1 LATRRNV
8 PPRYCDGTGGRI
20 CNNVRMASDDEVLQR
35 LEKIE
40 AGHRDMNGMVAD
52 LRDAL
57 IVTAGIQR
65 RQAAVQKT
73 QAEELDAA
81 RELIIA
87 VEQSTTRLKVA
98 VDEVADKLN
107 GLIGYLDNLP
117 RQPPQA

>member
-1 LATRRNV
+1 M
-8 PPRYCDGTGGRI
+8 
-20 CNNVRMASDDEVLQR
+20 RMASDDEVLQR